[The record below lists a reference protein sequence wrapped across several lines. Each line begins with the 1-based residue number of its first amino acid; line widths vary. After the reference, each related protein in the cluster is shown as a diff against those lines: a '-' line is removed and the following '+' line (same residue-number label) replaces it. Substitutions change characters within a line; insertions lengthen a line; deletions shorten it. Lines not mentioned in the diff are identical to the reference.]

1 MMGFILQT
9 RITDIILQAQSENE
23 AAAVIA
29 GPAAIIIVAYMF
41 YKESGNSFSQLNDDL
56 ADLRQWRIEDARQ
69 RKRYNQTF
77 KRENLPKPKGRQKPK
92 VTEFEKDLAKLKQ
105 KIDNIEKKVGYRP
118 QDVQKVVDEL
128 VEQLPPE
135 VAREVEASLNTTT
148 TSGSGSDDSFDVG
161 GDLDTETERDPYG
174 GRTTRPDPDSMFSD
188 TQTRTGSDSSVT
200 PPDLESLPDP
210 EDLPDPET
218 VKKR

>member
-1 MMGFILQT
+1 MIGFILQT
-9 RITDIILQAQSENE
+9 RITDIVLQAQSQSE
-23 AAAVIA
+23 AAAVIT
-29 GPAAIIIVAYMF
+29 GPVIIIFLAYMF
-41 YKESGNSFSQLNDDL
+41 YKTSGNNFSQLNDEL
-56 ADLRQWRIEDARQ
+56 ADLRQWRIEEARQ
-69 RKRYNQTF
+69 QKRYNQIF
-77 KRENLPKPKGRQKPK
+77 KRENLPKPKRRQKPK

-118 QDVQKVVDEL
+118 QDVQKVVDEI

-148 TSGSGSDDSFDVG
+148 KPGSGSGDSFEVG
-161 GDLDTETERDPYG
+161 GDLDTGTERDPYG
-174 GRTTRPDPDSMFSD
+174 GRTDRPDPDGMFSG
-188 TQTRTGSDSSVT
+188 TETRTGSDSSVT
-200 PPDLESLPDP
+200 PPDLEVLPDP